1 MNRIASTAL
10 AAVLLL
16 LPVAVRADEG
26 MMTGNIR
33 AETPVTGGGAA
44 STVEVGETFR
54 KNPTAV
60 ITTTV
65 LPPTIRKVS
74 VLVESNPANA
84 DIEVDGV
91 YVGTTPVQVTLK
103 EGVHFVRVS
112 REGFL
117 AWEKSVKAYNGLTV
131 SPTLVQES
139 IQKKDSTRS
148 AQTK

>member
-1 MNRIASTAL
+1 MKPIALVFAMAITLIAL
-10 AAVLLL
+10 PSLG
-16 LPVAVRADEG
+16 RAEG
-26 MMTGNIR
+26 GMAPNMQ
-33 AETPVTGGGAA
+33 AETPFTGGGAA
-44 STVEVGETFR
+44 SAIEVGETFR

-74 VLVESNPANA
+74 VLVESNPSNS

-91 YVGTTPVQVTLK
+91 YVGATPVQITLK
-103 EGVHFVRVS
+103 EGVHHVKVS

-117 AWEKSVKAYNGLTV
+117 PWEKSVKAYNGLTV

-139 IQKKDSTRS
+139 VIKRDTTRS
-148 AQTK
+148 ATTK

>member
-1 MNRIASTAL
+1 MKLIALAL
-10 AAVLLL
+10 AAVALL
-16 LPVAVRADEG
+16 LPPGGAQAET
-26 MMTGNIR
+26 MTGNIQ

-60 ITTTV
+60 ITTTI

-91 YVGTTPVQVTLK
+91 YVGATPVQIALK
-103 EGVHFVRVS
+103 EGVHHVKVS

-117 AWEKSVKAYNGLTV
+117 PWEKSVKAYNGLTV

-139 IQKKDSTRS
+139 IIKRDTTRS